1 MDGSGEITT
10 QVTNAI
16 VAEGPS
22 CWGLPLIDLREKQAE
37 DADLSVILDQLAD
50 AVELGKGVLFLA
62 GPAAN
67 NSHTLMKY
75 FTRIETTMTRRILSP
90 PQD

>member
-22 CWGLPLIDLREKQAE
+22 CWGLPLTDLKEKQAE
-37 DADLSVILDQLAD
+37 DAELSVILDQVAD
-50 AVELGKGVLFLA
+50 AVEPGEGVLFLA
-62 GPAAN
+62 RPAAN

-75 FTRIETTMTRRILSP
+75 FTGIETTMTRRISSP
-90 PQD
+90 AQD